1 MPNLINTFAIRPVL
15 RPLTRLIV
23 GFIAIPLFR
32 FFMKRVL
39 RVNVIDAELEKDLE
53 QWVRGSLILLVATRN
68 MEELLFGWASFLQ
81 SDGEWYWIL
90 VGMRVMLAIGVI
102 EMMPDQELFTIIH
115 SGPPKL
121 KFQRKERWFPQ
132 IRGYC
137 FPFCRGLL
145 CKHLSRSSPVFAILA
160 AAAPGRLGWA
170 CFFLAITQYLII
182 GLVTSRDKAADVLS
196 EFDRQVARRRRELQ
210 EEFAGNPQETD
221 ADPLPEFTDLEAAA
235 RLEAESR

>member
-23 GFIAIPLFR
+23 GFVAIPLFR

-39 RVNVIDAELEKDLE
+39 KVNAIDAELEKDLE

-68 MEELLFGWASFLQ
+68 MEELLFGWATAFQ
-81 SDGEWYWIL
+81 DGEWSWIL

-115 SGPPKL
+115 SGPPKF
-121 KFQRKERWFPQ
+121 KFHRDQKWFPQ
-132 IRGYC
+132 LRSYC
-137 FPFCRGLL
+137 GPFCQGMI

-170 CFFLAITQYLII
+170 CYILAITQYLII

-210 EEFAGNPQETD
+210 EEFIDEPEQPAKQ
-221 ADPLPEFTDLEAAA
+221 PLPQMAATEPA
-235 RLEAESR
+235 PKLEAETR

>member
-1 MPNLINTFAIRPVL
+1 MTNLINTIALRPVL

-23 GFIAIPLFR
+23 GFVAIPVFR
-32 FFMKRVL
+32 FVMKRIL

-68 MEELLFGWASFLQ
+68 MEELIFGWASFFQ

-102 EMMPDQELFTIIH
+102 EIMPDQELFTIIH
-115 SGPPKL
+115 AGPPRL
-121 KFQRKERWFPQ
+121 NFRRKEKWFPQ
-132 IRGYC
+132 LRRYC
-137 FPFCRGLL
+137 FPFCRGIL

-170 CFFLAITQYLII
+170 CYFLAVTQYLII

-196 EFDRQVARRRRELQ
+196 EFDRQVARRRREL
-210 EEFAGNPQETD
+210 
-221 ADPLPEFTDLEAAA
+221 
-235 RLEAESR
+235 EAEFIDVPQAQDAKSLTTFPEQKLE

>member
-1 MPNLINTFAIRPVL
+1 MPNLINTFAIRPML

-23 GFIAIPLFR
+23 GFIAVPLFR

-39 RVNVIDAELEKDLE
+39 KVNAIDAELEKDLE

-68 MEELLFGWASFLQ
+68 MEELLFGWATVFQ
-81 SDGEWYWIL
+81 GDEWSWIL

-121 KFQRKERWFPQ
+121 NFRKKEKWFPQ
-132 IRGYC
+132 FRSYC

-170 CFFLAITQYLII
+170 CYFLAITQYLII

-196 EFDRQVARRRRELQ
+196 EFDRQVARRRREL
-210 EEFAGNPQETD
+210 EKEFIHEPREAE
-221 ADPLPEFTDLEAAA
+221 PLPVLPVMEPAVQ
-235 RLEAESR
+235 LEAETR